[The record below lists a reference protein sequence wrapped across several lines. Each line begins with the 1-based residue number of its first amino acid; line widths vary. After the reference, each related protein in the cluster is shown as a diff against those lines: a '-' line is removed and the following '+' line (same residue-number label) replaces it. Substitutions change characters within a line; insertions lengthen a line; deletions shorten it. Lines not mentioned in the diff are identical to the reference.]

1 MSAIVQILTGELPA
15 HVKDAKRKKYHRD
28 HWHAHPEYKTA
39 NAARKRERYAT
50 DEEYREQRKQQ
61 EQRRRDKMTPEQ
73 RAADNARRK
82 ERTNN
87 LPQEEYDRRM
97 KAKAEACKRWRAR
110 RKAEQAAGGGK

>member
-61 EQRRRDKMTPEQ
+61 EQQRRSAHILFLHFETCSFSL
-73 RAADNARRK
+73 RAALKNNAIKYPK
-82 ERTNN
+82 EN
-87 LPQEEYDRRM
+87 P
-97 KAKAEACKRWRAR
+97 AEA
-110 RKAEQAAGGGK
+110 GL